1 MPVNVTGVKQLQ
13 KAMRDVDKDLNKE
26 MSKNI
31 RQAMLIVR
39 NKARGYL
46 PAQSE
51 VLSGWGKGTA
61 SAETIKDK
69 YRAFPPYDYALAR
82 DKVQYSAGQ
91 NKVNKSG
98 FRAAFYVYN
107 NSAPGAIFETAGR
120 INKPRGNRSLNPN
133 APIQFNAA
141 AEEFLGAVPA
151 EEVLLIRRLL
161 VAVAGREHH
170 AFHAELHH
178 LVEKEAD
185 AGGVG
190 PLEKGGVGG
199 DAEAALDGLAD
210 GLDGDLVGAI
220 AADGSIVLGFEPSM
234 WTLKV
239 RNLVGLKRSSFRLRR
254 RALVQR

>member
-1 MPVNVTGVKQLQ
+1 VPVVVNGVKQLQ

-51 VLSGWGKGTA
+51 VLSGWAKGTA

-91 NKVNKSG
+91 NKRNRSG

-133 APIQFNAA
+133 APVQFNAA
-141 AEEFLGAVPA
+141 AEMLSSMKGQGKQRGRVIYRAWDETKGKVIP
-151 EEVLLIRRLL
+151 EVVKAIET
-161 VAVAGREHH
+161 VAVKFKKDTEI
-170 AFHAELHH
+170 
-178 LVEKEAD
+178 K
-185 AGGVG
+185 
-190 PLEKGGVGG
+190 K
-199 DAEAALDGLAD
+199 AA
-210 GLDGDLVGAI
+210 
-220 AADGSIVLGFEPSM
+220 
-234 WTLKV
+234 
-239 RNLVGLKRSSFRLRR
+239 
-254 RALVQR
+254 